1 MSSPSFVVTGCAGFI
16 GSHFCDHVLN
26 VAGLN
31 ARVVGVDKMCYA
43 ALSENMQSAVDDRRF
58 DFVQEDIADHKAMR
72 DLLKVLRPM
81 AVFNFAAESHVD
93 RSNQGG
99 EEFVR
104 SNVAGVQ
111 SIAEACKR
119 LKDANR
125 PITFV
130 QIGTDEVYGSLESG
144 SATAESGLNPNSLYS
159 STKASG
165 DLVALSYFRTHEM
178 DVRVTRCTN
187 NYGPRQFPEK
197 LIPVMVYKAMDD
209 EALPIYGD
217 GKQIRDWIHVTD
229 HCRGIW
235 AAYQKGR
242 PGRVYHFAAGNEIDN
257 LTIISMILDALG
269 KPADLVAHVADRL
282 GHDRRYSL
290 DSSESERELGWRPMV
305 DFSSGIVETIEWY
318 RDNHRMRDVFREVM
332 TGEYARKNYGG

>member
-43 ALSENMQSAVDDRRF
+43 ALPDNMRAAAADRRF
-58 DFVQEDIADHKAMR
+58 DFVQEDISDRKAMM
-72 DLLKVLRPM
+72 DLLKVLRPL

-99 EEFVR
+99 EEFVQ

-111 SIAEACKR
+111 SIAEACKQ
-119 LKDANR
+119 LKDTNR

-144 SATAESGLNPNSLYS
+144 SATTESSLNPNSLYS

-242 PGRVYHFAAGNEIDN
+242 PGRVYHFSGGNEIDN
-257 LTIISMILDALG
+257 LTIISTILETLG
-269 KPADLVAHVADRL
+269 KPPDLVAHVADRL

-290 DSSESERELGWRPMV
+290 DSSVSESDLDWRPMV
-305 DFSSGIVETIEWY
+305 DFSKGIVETIEWY
-318 RDNHRMRDVFREVM
+318 RGNYEMRSVFRDVM
-332 TGEYARKNYGG
+332 SGEYARKNYDG